1 MGHFASCR
9 AAVLMARYIPLLR
22 ALHLLQTSFVDCAGM
37 AYAYEPSCKSEE
49 AYHALVR
56 SYDIIIVPLFLVSEP

>member
-1 MGHFASCR
+1 
-9 AAVLMARYIPLLR
+9 MARYIPLLR

-37 AYAYEPSCKSEE
+37 AYASAMGDEPSCKSEE